1 MSSSYREL
9 SPSDYYRKRVK
20 LGKLIFAVLAVLLA
34 FSFLLGLS
42 LGAIDIPFNNV
53 IEILL
58 HSNPS
63 ESMYAKIL
71 LDVRLPRVI
80 ATLFV
85 GTALAISGVS
95 LQTLFRNQ
103 LAEPY
108 ILGIASGALLGVSI
122 VVVLGVAQQPFGPY
136 TMSFMAFFG
145 AFLTT
150 LLVYTISKAFGLRPI
165 SVLLLGLAFSFLL
178 SSMVTFLEYLALK
191 DLHLI
196 FSWIMG
202 SFSAI
207 HWNYVQ
213 IMAVVIPLGLFLLF
227 IKVKNLNA
235 ILLGEEYA
243 KQLGVDIKN
252 LTQYLIIVVAIL
264 VSVSVA
270 SAGIIGFVGLVIP
283 HIARLLVGYD
293 NKFLMPASALIGASF
308 LSLSDTLSRTIIRPS
323 ELPIGVVTS
332 MIGAPLFIYLL
343 LKRGR
348 GG

>member
-1 MSSSYREL
+1 
-9 SPSDYYRKRVK
+9 
-20 LGKLIFAVLAVLLA
+20 LALVILLA

-42 LGAIDIPFNNV
+42 VGAVDIPLSNV

-58 HSNPS
+58 NSNPGG
-63 ESMYAKIL
+63 SMYAKIL
-71 LDVRLPRVI
+71 SDVRLPRVI
-80 ATLFV
+80 ATLFI
-85 GTALAISGVS
+85 GAALATSGVS

-108 ILGIASGALLGVSI
+108 ILGIASGALLGVSMI
-122 VVVLGVAQQPFGPY
+122 VALGVSYQPLGPY
-136 TMSFMAFFG
+136 TMTFMAFFG
-145 AFLTT
+145 AFFTT
-150 LLVYTISKAFGLRPI
+150 LLVYTISKAFGLRPV
-165 SVLLLGLAFSFLL
+165 SVLLIGLAFSFLL
-178 SSMVTFLEYLALK
+178 SSMVTFLQYLALK
-191 DLHLI
+191 DIHVI
-196 FSWIMG
+196 FSWMMG

-207 HWNYVQ
+207 HWSHVQ
-213 IMAVVIPLGLFLLF
+213 IMAVIVPLGLFLLF
-227 IKVKNLNA
+227 IKVKDLNT

-243 KQLGVDIKN
+243 KQLGVNIKS

-283 HIARLLVGYD
+283 HIARLLLGYD

-308 LSLSDTLSRTIIRPS
+308 LALSDALSRTIIRPS

>member
-1 MSSSYREL
+1 MGSSHKEL
-9 SPSDYYRKRVK
+9 SPFDYHHKRVR
-20 LGKLIFAVLAVLLA
+20 LGKLIFLALAILLV

-42 LGAIDIPFNNV
+42 VGAIDIPFNDV

-58 HSNPS
+58 NSNPNGGI
-63 ESMYAKIL
+63 YAKIL
-71 LDVRLPRVI
+71 FDVRLPRVI
-80 ATLFV
+80 ATLFI
-85 GTALAISGVS
+85 GAALATSGVS

-122 VVVLGVAQQPFGPY
+122 IVALGVSQQPFGPY
-136 TMSFMAFFG
+136 TMSFMAFLG

-150 LLVYTISKAFGLRPI
+150 FLVFTTSKAFGLRPV
-165 SVLLLGLAFSFLL
+165 SVLLIGLAFSFLL
-178 SSMVTFLEYLALK
+178 SSIVTFLQYLALK
-191 DLHLI
+191 DIHII
-196 FSWIMG
+196 FSWMMG

-207 HWNYVQ
+207 HWSHIQ
-213 IMAVVIPLGLFLLF
+213 IMAVIVPLGLFLLF
-227 IKVKNLNA
+227 IKVKDLNA

-243 KQLGVDIKN
+243 KQLGIDIKK

-283 HIARLLVGYD
+283 HIARLFLGYD

-308 LSLSDTLSRTIIRPS
+308 LTLSDALSRIIIRPS

>member
-1 MSSSYREL
+1 MGSSHKEL
-9 SPSDYYRKRVK
+9 SPFDYHHKRVR
-20 LGKLIFAVLAVLLA
+20 LGKLIFLALSILLA
-34 FSFLLGLS
+34 FSFFLGLS
-42 LGAIDIPFNNV
+42 VGAIDIPFNDV
-53 IEILL
+53 I
-58 HSNPS
+58 
-63 ESMYAKIL
+63 KIL
-71 LDVRLPRVI
+71 LNSNPNGSIYTKILFDVRLPRVI
-80 ATLFV
+80 ATLFI
-85 GTALAISGVS
+85 GAALATSGVS

-122 VVVLGVAQQPFGPY
+122 IVALGVSQQPFGPY
-136 TMSFMAFFG
+136 TMSFMAFLG

-150 LLVYTISKAFGLRPI
+150 FLVYTTSKAFGLRPI
-165 SVLLLGLAFSFLL
+165 SVLLIGLAFSFLL
-178 SSMVTFLEYLALK
+178 SSIVTFLQYLALK
-191 DLHLI
+191 DIHII
-196 FSWIMG
+196 FSWMMG

-207 HWNYVQ
+207 HWSHIQ
-213 IMAVVIPLGLFLLF
+213 IMAVIVPLGLFLLF
-227 IKVKNLNA
+227 IKVKDLNA

-243 KQLGVDIKN
+243 KQLGVDIKK

-283 HIARLLVGYD
+283 HIARLFIGYD

-308 LSLSDTLSRTIIRPS
+308 LALADALSRTIIRPS